1 MGSYTCFYCGNSDT
15 TALQDFALS
24 LNLHLI
30 PMTID
35 GEVKAPASGP
45 YCYLSIAPRSELHPY
60 GDPPI
65 RLTDVRDPML
75 GFMRGYF
82 REPFLVFG
90 HIYWSNDVKG
100 LAAQTK
106 PYYAKL
112 RSWIKREWRRH
123 GDQYIGPEAE
133 RLISAGA
140 QMVNTLPGQAT
151 FHLVGK

>member
-1 MGSYTCFYCGNSDT
+1 MGSNTCFYCGNSDT
-15 TALQDFALS
+15 GALQDFALS
-24 LNLHLI
+24 LGLHLV
-30 PMTID
+30 PMTIE
-35 GEVKAPASGP
+35 GEVKDPASGP

-82 REPFLVFG
+82 KDQFLVFG
-90 HIYWSNDVKG
+90 HIYWSNDVKA
-100 LAAQTK
+100 LAVQTK

-123 GDQYIGPEAE
+123 GDIYIGPEAE
-133 RLISAGA
+133 CLISAGA

-151 FHLVGK
+151 FHFVGL